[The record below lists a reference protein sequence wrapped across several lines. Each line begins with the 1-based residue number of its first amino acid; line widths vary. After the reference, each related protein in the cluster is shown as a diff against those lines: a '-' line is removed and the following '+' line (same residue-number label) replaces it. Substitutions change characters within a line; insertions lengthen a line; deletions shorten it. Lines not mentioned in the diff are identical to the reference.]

1 MAIVPMQ
8 YKYVHK
14 DDFED
19 VLIGIYSYIVLILF
33 ILPMYSFILRI
44 QIEKQSGIKRHLA
57 IVGLSFKAQT
67 LALFVSYVT

>member
-1 MAIVPMQ
+1 MKAEIQMAIVPMQ
-8 YKYVHK
+8 YKYVEK

-19 VLIGIYSYIVLILF
+19 VLIAIYSYIVLILF

-57 IVGLSFKAQT
+57 IVGLSFKA
-67 LALFVSYVT
+67 

>member
-8 YKYVHK
+8 YKYVEK

-19 VLIGIYSYIVLILF
+19 VLIAIYSYIVLILF

-57 IVGLSFKAQT
+57 IVGLSF
-67 LALFVSYVT
+67 

>member
-8 YKYVHK
+8 YKWVDK

-19 VLIGIYSYIVLILF
+19 VLIAIYSYIVLILF

-44 QIEKQSGIKRHLA
+44 QVEKQSGIKQHLS
-57 IVGLSFKAQT
+57 IVGLSHKA
-67 LALFVSYVT
+67 

>member
-8 YKYVHK
+8 YKWVDK

-19 VLIGIYSYIVLILF
+19 VLIAIYSYIVLILF

-44 QIEKQSGIKRHLA
+44 QVEKQSGIKQHLS
-57 IVGLSFKAQT
+57 IVGLSH
-67 LALFVSYVT
+67 

>member
-8 YKYVHK
+8 YKYAEK

-44 QIEKQSGIKRHLA
+44 QVEKQSGIKRHLS

-67 LALFVSYVT
+67 LAMFISY

>member
-8 YKYVHK
+8 YKYAEK

-19 VLIGIYSYIVLILF
+19 VLIAIYSYIVLILF

-44 QIEKQSGIKRHLA
+44 QVEKQSGIKRHLS

-67 LALFVSYVT
+67 LAMFISY

>member
-8 YKYVHK
+8 YKFVEK

-19 VLIGIYSYIVLILF
+19 VLIAIYSYIVLILF

-44 QIEKQSGIKRHLA
+44 QVEKQSGIKQHLS
-57 IVGLSFKAQT
+57 IIGLSFKA
-67 LALFVSYVT
+67 

>member
-8 YKYVHK
+8 YKYVNK

-19 VLIGIYSYIVLILF
+19 VLIAIYSYIVLILF

-44 QIEKQSGIKRHLA
+44 QVEK
-57 IVGLSFKAQT
+57 
-67 LALFVSYVT
+67 